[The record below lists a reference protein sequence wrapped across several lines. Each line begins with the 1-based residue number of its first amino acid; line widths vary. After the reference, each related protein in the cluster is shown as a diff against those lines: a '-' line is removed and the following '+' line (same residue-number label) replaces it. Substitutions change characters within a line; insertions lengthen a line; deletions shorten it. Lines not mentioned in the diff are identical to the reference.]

1 MTTTSR
7 LPRLILLLAFAGA
20 MSAAN
25 LYYSQPLLPI
35 IAASLHATVDDIAYL
50 PAVTQAGFALGI
62 VALLPL
68 ADMLERRWLIACVL
82 TCLSAA
88 LLLHALAPGKTIIYV
103 ASFLIGLTGVV
114 PQLLTPFASGSVPP
128 QMAGRAVGVVLSG
141 ILIGILVSKIA
152 AGLVASTLGWRALY
166 LIAAALTL
174 GLAVTLSRV
183 LPRSAAASGMRYLD
197 LLRSTAALAMS
208 EPRLRKHALFGAMT
222 FASFMAFWSTYAIF
236 LAQQFHYGPAIAGL
250 FGFAGLAGSAAV
262 SQAGAQVDKGRFSPI
277 CRLAGVLIVAS
288 FGLMLAFKTSIV
300 ALVVGIVLLDAGAG
314 LSHAA
319 NQTSAFAL
327 RPEARGRI
335 NSVYMAAY
343 FAGGALGTTC
353 AATILRFAGWDGV
366 CALGALLGAAIL
378 LGEGFSA
385 RLASKSLQ
393 GGRPLCT
400 SVAAAEEA

>member
-1 MTTTSR
+1 MTNDSR

-35 IAASLHATVDDIAYL
+35 IAASLHVTVDDIAYL

-68 ADMLERRWLIACVL
+68 ADMLERRRLIAFVL
-82 TCLSAA
+82 ICLSAA
-88 LLLHALAPGKTIIYV
+88 LLLHALAPSKAIIYV

-141 ILIGILVSKIA
+141 ILFGILVSKIA

-166 LIAAALTL
+166 MIAAGLTL
-174 GLAVTLSRV
+174 GLAITLSRV
-183 LPRSAAASGMRYLD
+183 LPRSAGNGEIRYLG
-197 LLRSTAALAMS
+197 LLRSTAMLAVS
-208 EPRLRKHALFGAMT
+208 EPRLRKHALFGALT
-222 FASFMAFWSTYAIF
+222 FAAFMAFWSTYAIY
-236 LAQQFHYGPAIAGL
+236 LAQQFHYGPAVAGL
-250 FGFAGLAGSAAV
+250 FGFAGLTGSAAV
-262 SQAGAQVDKGRFSPI
+262 SQAGAQVDKGRFSLV
-277 CRLAGVLIVAS
+277 CRSAGVLIVAG
-288 FGLMLAFKTSIV
+288 FLLMLCFKTSVV
-300 ALVVGIVLLDAGAG
+300 ALVIGVVLLDAGAG

-343 FAGGALGTTC
+343 FTGGALGTTC
-353 AATILRFAGWDGV
+353 AATILRFAGWNGV
-366 CALGALLGAAIL
+366 CGLGALLGASIL

-385 RLASKSLQ
+385 KRTSAAFASAS
-393 GGRPLCT
+393 RP
-400 SVAAAEEA
+400 SSRHA